1 MAERMAVLRNVR
13 ESGRCGS
20 IPGKGYL
27 EPGEEYTT
35 TEALALKLA
44 DPTVGLVIIR
54 IEPAVETEKFKAAPP
69 VHRKRVEK

>member
-1 MAERMAVLRNVR
+1 MAERMAVLRNIR
-13 ESGRCGS
+13 PAGRCGS

-27 EPGEEYTT
+27 EPGEEYTVP
-35 TEALALKLA
+35 EALALKLA

-54 IEPAVETEKFKAAPP
+54 VEPAIETDQYKATPP